1 MQVELSQSLYSDILY
16 HAPDAIFIES
26 LDGIILDVN
35 LQACKL
41 HGMSR
46 EELIG
51 MSVLELVPPEQ
62 RETVKKEFPNFAK
75 GNGENRI
82 S

>member
-1 MQVELSQSLYSDILY
+1 MDRQLLKEQDAMQIEIPQSLYGDILY
-16 HAPDAIFIES
+16 YAPDAIFIES
-26 LDGIILDVN
+26 LDGMILDVN

-51 MSVLELVPPEQ
+51 KNV
-62 RETVKKEFPNFAK
+62 
-75 GNGENRI
+75 
-82 S
+82 